1 MTNVTST
8 TSNSNS
14 NIDIKT
20 TTEFLPGQSMPE
32 EERFIFSYTITIS
45 NNSDESIKLLTRSW
59 QITDANGDVSTV
71 EGPGVIGQTPNIAPA
86 ASFTYTSGSMFKT
99 PVGTMEGHYQM
110 RSKSGELLQVEIPV
124 FRLAIP
130 NILN

>member
-1 MTNVTST
+1 MTNSITS
-8 TSNSNS
+8 SANHIN
-14 NIDIKT
+14 IKT
-20 TTEFLPGQSMPE
+20 TTAYLSEQSIPD
-32 EERFIFSYTITIS
+32 EERFIFSYTITII

-59 QITDANGDVSTV
+59 QITDANGDVTTV

-99 PVGTMEGHYQM
+99 PVGTMEGYYQV
-110 RSKSGELLQVEIPV
+110 RSKSGQLLQVDIPV

>member
-1 MTNVTST
+1 MTNSISSLAHHV
-8 TSNSNS
+8 
-14 NIDIKT
+14 DIKVT
-20 TTEFLPGQSMPE
+20 TAYLPGQSIPE

-45 NNSDESIKLLTRSW
+45 NNSDESIKLLARSW

-110 RSKSGELLQVEIPV
+110 RSKNGELLQVEVPV